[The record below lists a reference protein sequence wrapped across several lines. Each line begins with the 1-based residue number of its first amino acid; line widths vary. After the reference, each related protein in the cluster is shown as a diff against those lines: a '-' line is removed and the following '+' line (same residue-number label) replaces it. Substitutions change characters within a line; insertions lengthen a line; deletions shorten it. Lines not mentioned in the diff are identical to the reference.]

1 MRTFRSV
8 IAVVV
13 GLIVGHSF
21 AQPSRADD
29 GDRLLRVDHYVV
41 VKTTVPVIAGQ
52 MTEIY
57 VREVVRAH
65 TVLRSAA
72 TPVVLFIHGGG
83 TPSEVAFDT
92 AYRDYS
98 WMAYLAR
105 AGFDVF
111 SMDNIGYGR
120 STRPA
125 PMSDP
130 CNLSAGEQ
138 RALVPG
144 GQVETCSPSYGR
156 QLTTI
161 DSDWNDIGAVVDHLL
176 ALRHVSQVSVIAWSF
191 GGPRAGGYAARH
203 PEKVQKLLLL
213 APLYVREI
221 SGQPPEQVPA
231 IGAAMSTQSH
241 DELTAAWNSQVGCAG
256 QVNQALS
263 DTLWPAMLATDPV
276 GATWGSGVRRAPV
289 VTNWGWNAAM
299 AAATH
304 IPTLMVTGEH
314 DKTVLPMNVHELYAD
329 IGSKSKVLIDI
340 ACSSHY
346 PMWEKN
352 HLLLFQASV
361 EWLTKGTVNGV
372 DQGIVRLGY

>member
-1 MRTFRSV
+1 
-8 IAVVV
+8 
-13 GLIVGHSF
+13 
-21 AQPSRADD
+21 
-29 GDRLLRVDHYVV
+29 
-41 VKTTVPVIAGQ
+41 
-52 MTEIY
+52 
-57 VREVVRAH
+57 
-65 TVLRSAA
+65 
-72 TPVVLFIHGGG
+72 VLFIHGAG

-125 PMSDP
+125 PMNDP
-130 CNLSAGEQ
+130 CNLPAGEQ
-138 RALVPG
+138 RALLPR

-176 ALRHVSQVSVIAWSF
+176 ELRHVSQVSVIAWSF
-191 GGPRAGGYAARH
+191 GGPRAGGYAAQH

-213 APLYVREI
+213 APLYIREI
-221 SGQPPEQVPA
+221 PGQPPEQVPA

-241 DELTAAWNSQVGCAG
+241 DELTAIWNSQVGCAG
-256 QVNQALS
+256 QIDQALS

-276 GATWGSGVRRAPV
+276 GATWGSGVRRAPL

-299 AAATH
+299 AAATR

-314 DKTVLPMNVHELYAD
+314 DKQVLPMNVHELYAD

-352 HLLLFQASV
+352 HLLLFHTSV

-372 DQGIVRLGY
+372 AQGIVRLGY